1 MSDARDLRV
10 AFIGDSFVAGIG
22 DPEAR
27 GWVGRVASAADAAG
41 IPLSAYNLGVRRETS
56 ADILRRWQAEAIVR
70 LPSTS
75 DGRVVFSLG
84 ANDATFE
91 NGRARVEP
99 EASAA
104 NLDRMLAGAAALGL
118 PAFVVGT
125 VPAGDA
131 AHRERIDALSMRL
144 EAVAVA
150 RAVPY
155 VDVREA
161 IVASDVWRRE
171 VRKSDGIHPRAGGYE
186 LLASVIAGPLLRW
199 LAAEPR

>member
-1 MSDARDLRV
+1 VSDARDLRV
-10 AFIGDSFVAGIG
+10 AFVGDSFIAGTG

-27 GWVGRVASAADAAG
+27 GWVGRIASAADAAG
-41 IPLSAYNLGVRRETS
+41 VPLSAYNLGVRRETS
-56 ADILRRWQAEAIVR
+56 ADILRRWQAEATVR
-70 LPSTS
+70 LPSSS
-75 DGRVVFSLG
+75 DGRVVFSFG

-99 EASAA
+99 ETSAA
-104 NLDRMLAGAAALGL
+104 NLDRMLADAAALGL

-125 VPAGDA
+125 VPAGDE
-131 AHRERIDALSMRL
+131 AHRKRIDELSPRL

-155 VDVREA
+155 VDVRETIA
-161 IVASDVWRRE
+161 GSEIWRRE

-186 LLASVIAGPLLRW
+186 LLASLIAGPLLRW
-199 LAAEPR
+199 LADAPR